1 MTEPAPKMMIGAM
14 ARATGVG
21 VETIRYYQ
29 RRGLLAEPKR
39 NDGRVRRYG
48 VRDVERLKFIK
59 AAQKVGFSLDE
70 ITTLLQIEDAAGCN
84 DARELASHKLDE
96 VRNRLQSLRRLERVL
111 AELVGRCESNDRQ
124 LACPLVAALG
134 RADDPLL
141 SMTDARHRA
150 SAA

>member
-1 MTEPAPKMMIGAM
+1 MAEPAPNMTIGAM

-39 NDGRVRRYG
+39 HEGRVRRYG
-48 VRDVERLKFIK
+48 VRDVERLRFIK
-59 AAQKVGFSLDE
+59 TAQKIGFSLDE
-70 ITTLLQIEDAAGCN
+70 ITALLQIDDAAGCS
-84 DARELASHKLDE
+84 DARELAIHKLDE

-124 LACPLVAALG
+124 LVCPLVAALG

-141 SMTDARHRA
+141 SMADARRRA